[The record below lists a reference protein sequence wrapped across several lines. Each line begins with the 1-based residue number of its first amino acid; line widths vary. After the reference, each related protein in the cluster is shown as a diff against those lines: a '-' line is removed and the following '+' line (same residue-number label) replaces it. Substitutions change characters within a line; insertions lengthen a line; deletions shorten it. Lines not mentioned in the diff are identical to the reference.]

1 MKTIKG
7 KVAACVLLLF
17 SAACAD
23 LDVVNETA
31 PDARR
36 ALRTAGDL
44 ESLIAGSYRTWWQGS
59 AVAGGFGPAFSNMA
73 WQHSGWPANFG
84 VVFYSGVPR
93 VSTINE
99 VTDQFYGNIV
109 NTWNQNYR
117 ALAAIAAGLQAID
130 ADPALQSAFTAANLA
145 RLRAYAK
152 FVQGLATASTGMIYA
167 GGYVI
172 DETKD
177 VFDDQGQV
185 IPQPLVDSKAMVA
198 KGLEYFDQA
207 AQLSQG
213 QTWTVPLAW
222 MSVDVSA
229 AQLTRL
235 AKSFKARY
243 RAAVARTPAERAAV
257 DWNAVVADIDAGVTA
272 TWSMNVPRGGNPW
285 THAFF
290 NQYFGSG
297 WQQLSYQV
305 AGMADQSGKYQQ
317 WLAIHPDQRMPD
329 VAGQP
334 FLIITPDKRF
344 PQGATLA
351 DQKAAP
357 GTLYE
362 VPPHALAN
370 QWQQPG
376 RGTFR
381 WSYYWAR
388 TMVRWGTAP
397 GQPMVPEIP
406 IAEMDLLKAEALYR
420 LAGNQLTPAA
430 AALVNRTRMAAGLD
444 DIADGANDS
453 CVPKLPSGQCGNFFE
468 ALKWEK
474 RMETAFLG
482 FHLAPWYFEGRGWG
496 DLYQNTPLELPVPC
510 LEELLADRECVN
522 FGGTGGQRAAPRS
535 TYAFPHEG

>member
-1 MKTIKG
+1 MKIMTRQFAT
-7 KVAACVLLLF
+7 AALLLF
-17 SAACAD
+17 SAGCAD
-23 LDVVNETA
+23 LDVVNENA
-31 PDARR
+31 ADAGR

-44 ESLIAGSYRTWWQGS
+44 ESLVAGSYRQWWLGS
-59 AVAGGFGPAFSNMA
+59 STAGGFGPALSNMA

-84 VVFYSGVPR
+84 VVFYSGIPR
-93 VSTINE
+93 VGTINE
-99 VTDQFYGNIV
+99 VTDQYYGNIV
-109 NTWNQNYR
+109 NIWNQNYR
-117 ALAAIAAGLQAID
+117 ALAAIASGLQAVD
-130 ADPALQSAFTAANLA
+130 ADTAIRNSFSASNLA

-167 GGYVI
+167 GGFII

-185 IPQPLVDSKAMVA
+185 IPQPQVDYKAMVA
-198 KGLEYFDQA
+198 KGLEYLDQA

-213 QTWTVPLAW
+213 QTFVIPAAW
-222 MSVDVSA
+222 MSDSVSA
-229 AQLTRL
+229 AQLARL
-235 AKSFKARY
+235 ARSFKARY

-257 DWNAVVADIDAGVTA
+257 DWNAVVTDIDAGVTA
-272 TWSMNVPRGGNPW
+272 TWNMNVPRGGTTW
-285 THAFF
+285 THGFF
-290 NQYFGSG
+290 NQYFGPG

-317 WLAIHPDQRMPD
+317 WLAIPPDQRSYD
-329 VAGQP
+329 IATGQP
-334 FLIITPDKRF
+334 FLIITPDRRF

-351 DQKAAP
+351 EQTAAP

-362 VPPHALAN
+362 VPSSLQD

-388 TMVRWGTAP
+388 TMTRWGSTAAP
-397 GQPMVPEIP
+397 RPAVPEIP

-420 LAGNQLTPAA
+420 LAGNQMTTAA
-430 AALVNRTRMAAGLD
+430 AALVNKTRVAAGLD
-444 DIADGANDS
+444 DISDGNNS
-453 CVPKLPSGQCGNFFE
+453 CVPKLPNGQCGDFFE

-474 RMETAFLG
+474 RMETIFLG

-496 DLYQNTPLELPVPC
+496 DLYLNTPLELPVPC
-510 LEELLADRECVN
+510 LEELLAERPCIN
-522 FGGTGGQRAAPRS
+522 FGGVGGQRAAPRS
-535 TYAFPHEG
+535 VYAFPHE